1 MSEKQL
7 PQLFYIATQETIT
20 GWQAYPILYVFV
32 YTDWS
37 VYELV
42 ISFSKLVITST
53 YTVRAGKYTHHN
65 LVYRER

>member
-32 YTDWS
+32 YTD
-37 VYELV
+37 
-42 ISFSKLVITST
+42 
-53 YTVRAGKYTHHN
+53 
-65 LVYRER
+65 